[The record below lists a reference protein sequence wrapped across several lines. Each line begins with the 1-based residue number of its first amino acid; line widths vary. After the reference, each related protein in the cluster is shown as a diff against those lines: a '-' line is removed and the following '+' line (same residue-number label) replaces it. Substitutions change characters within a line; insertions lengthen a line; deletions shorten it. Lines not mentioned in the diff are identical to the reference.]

1 MTSSLSQKYLI
12 QTIGS
17 QSISFI
23 VKYSKRYFFWDLMCA
38 LTRNIYVSD
47 VVKTVFFSNGWPHI
61 KKVPSV
67 TILNLLIEQFIFVW
81 ILYED
86 FLKHSNLWFRMSNSV
101 CCIFDIYVAVKITN
115 NANRHI
121 FWFPFLIY
129 VWPYLEIWS
138 MIGIDVSDINIDRWW
153 R

>member
-1 MTSSLSQKYLI
+1 M
-12 QTIGS
+12 
-17 QSISFI
+17 
-23 VKYSKRYFFWDLMCA
+23 
-38 LTRNIYVSD
+38 
-47 VVKTVFFSNGWPHI
+47 
-61 KKVPSV
+61 PSV
-67 TILNLLIEQFIFVW
+67 TILNLLIKQFIFVW
-81 ILYED
+81 RLYED

-153 R
+153 RWNIFCHIFMYEKNPWFQEYLTVHNIPESKQWLVDYHFFDFHAIQKNSIKCILGI

>member
-1 MTSSLSQKYLI
+1 M
-12 QTIGS
+12 
-17 QSISFI
+17 
-23 VKYSKRYFFWDLMCA
+23 
-38 LTRNIYVSD
+38 
-47 VVKTVFFSNGWPHI
+47 
-61 KKVPSV
+61 PSV
-67 TILNLLIEQFIFVW
+67 TILNLIIKQFIFVW

-86 FLKHSNLWFRMSNSV
+86 FLKHSNLWFHKSNSV

-153 R
+153 RWNIFCHIFMYEKNPWFQEYLTVHNIPESKQWLVDYHFFDFHAIWFLYSE

>member
-1 MTSSLSQKYLI
+1 MSQMKLK
-12 QTIGS
+12 QFS
-17 QSISFI
+17 
-23 VKYSKRYFFWDLMCA
+23 
-38 LTRNIYVSD
+38 
-47 VVKTVFFSNGWPHI
+47 SNGWPHI

-67 TILNLLIEQFIFVW
+67 TILNLLIKQFIFVW
-81 ILYED
+81 RLYED
-86 FLKHSNLWFRMSNSV
+86 FLKHSNLWFRSV

-153 R
+153 RWNLFYHVFCVWEKSYNNPWFQEYLTVRNIPESKQGLVDYYFLDL